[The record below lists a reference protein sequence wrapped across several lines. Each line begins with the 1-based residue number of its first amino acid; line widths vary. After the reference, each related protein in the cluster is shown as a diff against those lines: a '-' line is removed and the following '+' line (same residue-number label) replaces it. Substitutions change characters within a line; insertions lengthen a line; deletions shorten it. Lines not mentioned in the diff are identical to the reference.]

1 MGESHRSMRDDFNIT
16 TPAIDT
22 LVDILSEAGGGAAGA
37 RMTGGGFGGCVV
49 AVAPATIITTLML
62 AVDAHYQEQ
71 TGCIPTLIRAKASAG
86 AFSQ

>member
-1 MGESHRSMRDDFNIT
+1 
-16 TPAIDT
+16 
-22 LVDILSEAGGGAAGA
+22 
-37 RMTGGGFGGCVV
+37 MTGGGFGGCVV